1 MGDVVDAC
9 KIDVVKCVFKSNKCS
24 IIMSL
29 VTSFGAPA
37 GFCVVE
43 VVVLDTVTLLLL
55 IAGLL
60 ESLDVSG
67 SISGDVF
74 TEIKKCYH
82 YLHNKLIAVF

>member
-1 MGDVVDAC
+1 MVDAC

-24 IIMSL
+24 IIISL

-37 GFCVVE
+37 GFCVV

-74 TEIKKCYH
+74 TEIKNVTITYII
-82 YLHNKLIAVF
+82 N